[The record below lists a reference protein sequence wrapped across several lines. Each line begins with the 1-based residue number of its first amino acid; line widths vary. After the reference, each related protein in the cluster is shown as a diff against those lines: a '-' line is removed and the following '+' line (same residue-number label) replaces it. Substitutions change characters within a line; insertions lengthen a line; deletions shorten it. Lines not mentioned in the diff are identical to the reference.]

1 MKALLSVYDKTGI
14 VDLAKHLHHLKYELI
29 STGGTF
35 DAIANAGIPVRQ
47 VSDVTGFPE
56 MMDGRVKTLHPRVHA
71 GILARRDMTG
81 HMAELAAQNID
92 PLDVVVV
99 NLYPFVQTVSR
110 PGVTLQEAIENIDIG
125 GPTLLRAAAKNY
137 LSVVVLTD
145 PTDYDKV
152 AEKLA
157 LEVLGLNKLS
167 MKERKE
173 LAAKA
178 FRRVAAYDAAVS
190 RYLTDGEGFPQEL
203 PVGLAKISDLR
214 YGENPHQQGA
224 FYSVGLEWG
233 GIAGA
238 KQLHGKELSFNNIL
252 DADAA
257 WNAVAGFEDPA
268 VSVIKHTNPCGLAVH
283 ENQVEAYTRAHAGDP
298 VSAFGGIVG
307 FNRPVTRQTAQAMS
321 SVFYEVVVAPAYD
334 GDALEVLQAKKNIR
348 LLEVP
353 PLVSIGRSLD
363 VRRVSGGLLVQDPD
377 SIAEDPSS
385 WTVASERPPTKEE
398 LADLA
403 FAWRVCKHIKS
414 NAIVLA
420 KDRGL
425 LGMGA
430 GQPNRVV
437 SVRLALQAAAERA
450 GGSALASDAFFPF
463 PDSIETAA
471 EGGVTAVVQPGGSI
485 RDEEVIA
492 AANRLNLAMV
502 FTGVRHF
509 RH

>member
-14 VDLAKHLHHLKYELI
+14 VELATHLHHLKFELV
-29 STGGTF
+29 STGGTY
-35 DAIANAGIPVRQ
+35 DAIAKANIPVQQ
-47 VSDVTGFPE
+47 VSDLTGFPE

-71 GILARRDMTG
+71 GLLARRDKPN
-81 HMAELAAQNID
+81 HMAELKEQGIETID
-92 PLDVVVV
+92 IVVV
-99 NLYPFVQTVSR
+99 NLYPFVQTVSN
-110 PGVTLQEAIENIDIG
+110 PDVTLQDAIENIDIG
-125 GPTLLRAAAKNY
+125 GPTLLRAASKNY
-137 LSVVVLTD
+137 LSVAVLTD
-145 PTDYDKV
+145 PADYNRV

-157 LEVLGLNKLS
+157 MEVLGLNKLS

-178 FRRVAAYDAAVS
+178 FRHVATYDAAIS
-190 RYLTDGEGFPQEL
+190 RYLTDGEEFPQEL
-203 PVGLAKISDLR
+203 PVGLTKISDLR
-214 YGENPHQQGA
+214 YGENPHQKAA

-257 WNAVAGFEDPA
+257 WQSVADFAEPA
-268 VSVIKHTNPCGLAVH
+268 VSVIKHTNPCGLAVDDD
-283 ENQVEAYTRAHAGDP
+283 QVEAYRRAHAGDP

-307 FNRPVTRQTAQAMS
+307 FNRPVTREAAEAMKP
-321 SVFYEVVVAPAYD
+321 VFYELVVAPGYTEE
-334 GDALEVLQAKKNIR
+334 ALEILQAKKNIR

-353 PLVSIGRSLD
+353 PLTSAGNSLD
-363 VRRVSGGLLVQDPD
+363 YRRVSGGLLVQNADK
-377 SIAEDPSS
+377 IEEDPAS
-385 WTVASERPPTKEE
+385 WTVVTERQPTEEE
-398 LADLA
+398 LANLA

-420 KDRGL
+420 RDRAL

-430 GQPNRVV
+430 GQPNRVI
-437 SVRLALQAAAERA
+437 SVRLALQAAGDKAV
-450 GGSALASDAFFPF
+450 GSVLASDAFFPF
-463 PDSIETAA
+463 PDGIEAA
-471 EGGVTAVVQPGGSI
+471 AAGGAIAVAQPGGSI
-485 RDEEVIA
+485 RDDEVIA
-492 AANRLNLAMV
+492 AANKLNIAMV

>member
-14 VDLAKHLHHLKYELI
+14 VDLAKHLHHLEYELI
-29 STGGTF
+29 STGGTY
-35 DAIANAGIPVRQ
+35 DAIANAGIPVQQ
-47 VSDVTGFPE
+47 VSNVTGFPE
-56 MMDGRVKTLHPRVHA
+56 MIDGRVKTLHPRIHA
-71 GILARRDMTG
+71 GILARRDNAG
-81 HMAELAAQNID
+81 HMAELTAQNID

-145 PTDYDKV
+145 PADYDKV

-238 KQLHGKELSFNNIL
+238 KQLHGKDLSFNNIL

-257 WNAVAGFEDPA
+257 WNAVASFEDPA

-283 ENQVEAYTRAHAGDP
+283 EDQVEAYTRAHAGDP
-298 VSAFGGIVG
+298 VSAFGGILG

-321 SVFYEVVVAPAYD
+321 SVFYEVVVAPGYD
-334 GDALEVLQAKKNIR
+334 GDALEALQAKKNIR
-348 LLEVP
+348 LLEIS
-353 PLVSIGRSLD
+353 PLVSVGRSLD

-377 SIAEDPSS
+377 SIAEDPAS
-385 WTVASERPPTKEE
+385 WTVASERLPTNEE

-403 FAWRVCKHIKS
+403 FAWRVCKHVKS

-437 SVRLALQAAAERA
+437 SVRLALQAAGERA
-450 GGSALASDAFFPF
+450 GGSVLASDAFFPF
-463 PDSIETAA
+463 PDGIETAA

-485 RDEEVIA
+485 RDAEVIA
-492 AANRLNLAMV
+492 AANRFNLAMV